1 MTYPPLP
8 EPTVIDGRRLYTAG
22 DMRAYG
28 DACVNACREADI
40 GVRVVYD
47 SIATHHPPKSHIKNA
62 TTSSTTQNCSMA
74 TANALGVI

>member
-1 MTYPPLP
+1 MELFS
-8 EPTVIDGRRLYTAG
+8 
-22 DMRAYG
+22 RAMG
-28 DACVNACREADI
+28 GFI